1 MFNIKNIVN
10 KITDRGRDSQPNSPG
25 RGNGEDMLN
34 KQAAEG
40 FLCPKCMKA
49 FPSPEELKSHYMS
62 SHDGDGEGAI
72 LDLPATSN
80 ALSFLSLHQEVGERY
95 KRQFAAFIVAAIT
108 DPTELKRRLIEA
120 LDNGVLLQKEKE
132 QLEQRAAQLARDN
145 ATLKAAS
152 DEVEGTQA
160 TLRERLKLVEAQLA
174 HRESIDDAAVLRQEL
189 VQVQRVM
196 DELTREKERE
206 RDQLKTE
213 LKELQDL
220 YAARELTNNS
230 NEETHSA
237 ESQRRLDELGSM
249 LRTRDSFITELQ
261 NNIDIYRK
269 ELNEA
274 ETKLQQ
280 ELPRTQAL
288 EKELQVLRNKVTEV
302 VEESQRKADDFLRCQ
317 NECVE
322 VKQER
327 DQLQKLQQNVANEI
341 NILIQ
346 QVEETKVK
354 FEVTRKELEER
365 EEALK
370 SAQSCIES
378 VNKQKDILKS
388 ELTHKSK
395 VCEDYER
402 SNTSLNEK
410 IKEAEKSLLHQKE
423 EISRMESE
431 RTELLVKIEAGEGAN
446 TAIQQLSQ
454 EKTLLSNE
462 LKKQKEYHTTYEK
475 EMSAKL
481 EDATTQAREL
491 EKKNEDILLKVS
503 DYENRIG
510 TLCTEVQES
519 QKEVKKLTDDQNE
532 KESALQALH
541 SSKNQLQSEKDACE
555 RRITDL
561 RYLLDEKSS
570 QLTEYSEKIAAM
582 TDNLQ
587 RIEKRSSEL
596 EIENK
601 SLEGSLREQTTVVD
615 HLQTDLT
622 ARELKL
628 RDTISQ
634 VSDLCA
640 EVEMKTAN
648 GLELKAENAK
658 LATENSLLKE
668 NVKDKEEE
676 LQVLVVQRAALETS
690 LFELTAGVEEDK
702 RQIEDKWKKEVED
715 IKSLFEC
722 SQVMVSELEEGNKL
736 LLDQKAELK
745 QQIATLEGD
754 LVEAKQNAHEK
765 QTTLNHKLSAVTA
778 SKETT
783 EEELAA
789 EKHKL
794 IELKKNN
801 EVMKEAYEEEIEN
814 KNKELKD
821 VCASLDDIAG
831 EKLALEAQLAA
842 SQSEQQ
848 ALLERCYAS
857 SSESENLR
865 KTITDLRRQ
874 LEESQAALHELGR
887 ENQTLQLELEKL
899 LGRKW
904 TEDSDAISC
913 SLCQKEF
920 SLIVRKHH
928 CRNCGQIFCNECSSK
943 MAPIASNKKPVRVCD
958 SCYNELG
965 SK

>member
-1 MFNIKNIVN
+1 MENPSV
-10 KITDRGRDSQPNSPG
+10 TDVQ
-25 RGNGEDMLN
+25 
-34 KQAAEG
+34 
-40 FLCPKCMKA
+40 
-49 FPSPEELKSHYMS
+49 
-62 SHDGDGEGAI
+62 
-72 LDLPATSN
+72 
-80 ALSFLSLHQEVGERY
+80 
-95 KRQFAAFIVAAIT
+95 AIT

-132 QLEQRAAQLARDN
+132 RLEQRAAQLARDN

-152 DEVEGTQA
+152 DEGEGTQV

-206 RDQLKTE
+206 RDQLKTD

-220 YAARELTNNS
+220 YAAREVTNNS
-230 NEETHSA
+230 NEETHNA
-237 ESQRRLDELGSM
+237 ETQRRLDELEIM

-280 ELPRTQAL
+280 EVSRTQTL
-288 EKELQVLRNKVTEV
+288 EQELQILRNKVSEV
-302 VEESQRKADDFLRCQ
+302 LEESQQKTDDFLRYQ

-322 VKQER
+322 VKRER
-327 DQLQKLQQNVANEI
+327 DQLQKLQQNVANEM
-341 NILIQ
+341 NLLIQ
-346 QVEETKVK
+346 QAEEMKVK
-354 FEVTRKELEER
+354 HEATLHDVEER

-395 VCEDYER
+395 VCEDYEKL
-402 SNTSLNEK
+402 NTSLNEK
-410 IKEAEKSLLHQKE
+410 IKEAEKSLLNQKE
-423 EISRMESE
+423 ELSRLESE

-462 LKKQKEYHTTYEK
+462 LKKQKEYRTTYEK

-481 EDATTQAREL
+481 ENATTQVHDL
-491 EKKNEDILLKVS
+491 EKKNEDILLKVT
-503 DYENRIG
+503 DYENRIR
-510 TLCTEVQES
+510 TLRTEVQES
-519 QKEVKKLTDDQNE
+519 QKEVNKLTDDLSK

-541 SSKNQLQSEKDACE
+541 SAKDQLQSEKDACE
-555 RRITDL
+555 HKITDL
-561 RYLLDEKSS
+561 RYFLDEKSS
-570 QLTEYSEKIAAM
+570 KLTQYSENIAAM

-587 RIEKRSSEL
+587 KNEKRLGEL

-601 SLEGSLREQTTVVD
+601 SLEGKFREKTTVID

-622 ARELKL
+622 ATELKL
-628 RDTISQ
+628 RDSISK

-640 EVEMKTAN
+640 EVEEKTAK

-668 NVKDKEEE
+668 NLKDLEEQ
-676 LQVLVVQRAALETS
+676 LQVLGVQRTALETS

-702 RQIEDKWKKEVED
+702 KQIADKWKKEVED
-715 IKSLFEC
+715 IKSLFEH
-722 SQVMVSELEEGNKL
+722 SQVVVSELEECNKL
-736 LLDQKAELK
+736 LLDQKAETK

-754 LVEAKQNAHEK
+754 LVEAKKNAHEK
-765 QTTLNHKLSAVTA
+765 QTALQNELSAVA
-778 SKETT
+778 AAKETT

-789 EKHKL
+789 EKCKF
-794 IELKKNN
+794 IELKKKN
-801 EVMKEAYEEEIEN
+801 EVLKESSEEEIEK

-821 VCASLDDIAG
+821 MCASLDDIAG

-857 SSESENLR
+857 SAESENLR

-904 TEDSDAISC
+904 TEDSDVISC

-920 SLIVRKHH
+920 SIIVRKHH